1 VGSLA
6 AAPSPLSQHSS
17 FWRGTPARIRSTVCR
32 CDFLRPTNRRPL
44 ASLGPDGVMC
54 AFNSARAD
62 AQEWVRAGVFLK
74 RGLAGVEQ
82 FDELCGINWD
92 WLSMEREGGEAIR
105 TGVQVLLD
113 NSINNLSGTDGHRLR
128 SHQCWSTSSPPTA
141 SSLKDSSRLSNCWVV
156 FPLSQQYNSIQGYVS
171 LNTASPLKNG
181 RRW

>member
-1 VGSLA
+1 
-6 AAPSPLSQHSS
+6 
-17 FWRGTPARIRSTVCR
+17 
-32 CDFLRPTNRRPL
+32 
-44 ASLGPDGVMC
+44 MC

-113 NSINNLSGTDGHRLR
+113 NSINNLSGTDGHRMICKTPR
-128 SHQCWSTSSPPTA
+128 VT
-141 SSLKDSSRLSNCWVV
+141 
-156 FPLSQQYNSIQGYVS
+156 
-171 LNTASPLKNG
+171 G
-181 RRW
+181 RHETPVLVQSA